1 MTLRQEVRDWLDSSG
16 YDFETSK
23 IMYDTGRY
31 SYCVFM
37 CHQTIEKLLKAII
50 IHVNKEIPKKS
61 HNLRE
66 LLADCN
72 FEVPADIETKI
83 LKLNPHYMFSRY
95 PDIAG
100 GPSYKMYNK
109 QIAKECMDITEEAV
123 TWLKQKLQ

>member
-72 FEVPADIETKI
+72 FKYLLI
-83 LKLNPHYMFSRY
+83 LRQNPKAESSLHVFKVSRY
-95 PDIAG
+95 SG
-100 GPSYKMYNK
+100 RS
-109 QIAKECMDITEEAV
+109 
-123 TWLKQKLQ
+123 KL